1 MDISEILSSL
11 TDDDIRQLKNA
22 ANSIFGQDSQEKQN
36 ARSES
41 SNIFNADLLGNIGKI
56 GNAVSHDDDR
66 TALIK
71 ALKPLLSESRQ
82 QKADEVIKILRII
95 QLIPILKNSG
105 LLNGLL

>member
-11 TDDDIRQLKNA
+11 SEDDIRQLKSA
-22 ANSIFGQDSQEKQN
+22 ANAIMNTDSEKKQLK
-36 ARSES
+36 ATA
-41 SNIFNADLLGNIGKI
+41 ADISGADMLGSIGKI
-56 GNAVSHDDDR
+56 GNAVSRDDER

-82 QKADEVIKILRII
+82 QKADEIMKILKLV
-95 QLIPILKNSG
+95 QLIPLLRETG